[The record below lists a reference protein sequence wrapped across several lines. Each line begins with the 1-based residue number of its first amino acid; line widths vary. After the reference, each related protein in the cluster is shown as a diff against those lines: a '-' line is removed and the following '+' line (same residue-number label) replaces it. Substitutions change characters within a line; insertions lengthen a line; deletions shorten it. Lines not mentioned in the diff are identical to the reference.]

1 MAASD
6 PLTAD
11 LPRLARD
18 LPRAP
23 GVYLLKDRR
32 GAVLYVGKSKNLRA
46 RVGTYFQ
53 DGRGLSR
60 DIKTEVMASKVADFE
75 VIVTHSEFEAL
86 LLENTLIKDRKP
98 RYNINLKDG
107 KSYPVIRLTNEQ
119 FPKAFRTRTIV
130 LDGSEY
136 FGPFPKVNQIDI
148 YLTLIDKLFPLRK
161 RGTVFKE
168 RDQPC
173 LNFHIGR
180 CAAPCVGNID
190 PAQYQER
197 VAAVRKLLTGK
208 SADLLRELRARMER
222 EAAALRFEKAA
233 SFRDQ
238 IRAISEVTDSDQ
250 NVVDFS
256 RETRDYVGCHRD
268 GDHYTVTLFQF
279 RHGQLLG
286 KERFRLVDSAPPE
299 EVLPSFL
306 LQFYAGI
313 QTRPR
318 TVFLRLPPAGAQLLQ
333 SALDRMLSAPPPPA
347 DGSPADGS
355 PADGS
360 PADGSPADGS
370 PADGSPADGSPA
382 DGSPADGSPA
392 DGSPADGSPADGSPA
407 DGSPADGSPADGSPA
422 DGSPAD
428 GSPPAGAAPGG
439 RRPAR
444 LVVRVPQ
451 RGKHVRFLRMA
462 EHNARVEWESSEK
475 KRAGRDAQFQVLD
488 ELSDALQ
495 LDAVPRRIEAFDIS
509 HLEGSDAVASLVVFV
524 DGRPEKQSYRHFRL
538 RTLDGK
544 VDDYAAMREV
554 VARRYTRAVNDNR
567 ALPDLVLVDGG
578 KGQVSAA
585 TKVLRALELGSLP
598 VAGLAKRN
606 EEVFVPGRSSPV
618 ALPDGS
624 AALRLLQAARDE
636 SHRFANSFNRR
647 LRGKRISLSMLEAV
661 HGIGRVRSRRLLE
674 AFGSVS
680 AMLAAPPETIA
691 ARAGVTR
698 ETAATLLAHLGQQ
711 YGTGEAAAV
720 VPSAPD

>member
-46 RVGTYFQ
+46 RVATYFQ
-53 DGRGLSR
+53 DGRGWSR
-60 DIKTEVMASKVADFE
+60 DIKTEVLASKVADFE

-119 FPKAFRTRTIV
+119 FPKVFRTRTIV

-136 FGPFPKVNQIDI
+136 YGPFPKVNQIDI

-161 RGTVFKE
+161 RGNVFKE

-180 CAAPCVGNID
+180 CAAPCVGNIGAD
-190 PAQYQER
+190 DYQER

-208 SADLLRELRARMER
+208 SADLLRELRARMEA
-222 EAAALRFEKAA
+222 EAKALRFEKAA
-233 SFRDQ
+233 VFRDQ
-238 IRAISEVTDSDQ
+238 VRAISEVTDSDQ

-256 RETRDYVGCHRD
+256 REARDYVGCHQD
-268 GDHYTVTLFQF
+268 GCHYTVALFQF
-279 RHGQLLG
+279 RHGQLVG
-286 KERFRLVDSAPPE
+286 KERFRLVDEAPPE

-306 LQFYAGI
+306 LQFYAGV

-318 TVFLRLPPAGAQLLQ
+318 TVFLRLPPEAAEVLQ
-333 SALDRMLSAPPPPA
+333 NALDRALAPAPVQPDPEVGGTA
-347 DGSPADGS
+347 
-355 PADGS
+355 
-360 PADGSPADGS
+360 
-370 PADGSPADGSPA
+370 
-382 DGSPADGSPA
+382 
-392 DGSPADGSPADGSPA
+392 
-407 DGSPADGSPADGSPA
+407 
-422 DGSPAD
+422 AD
-428 GSPPAGAAPGG
+428 GSPPPAEVPRG

-444 LVVRVPQ
+444 LEVRVPQ

-462 EHNARVEWESSEK
+462 EHNAEVEWENSEK
-475 KRAGRDAQFQVLD
+475 KRAGRDAQFQVLE
-488 ELSDALQ
+488 ELRAALQ
-495 LDAVPRRIEAFDIS
+495 LDAAPRRIEAFDIS
-509 HLEGSDAVASLVVFV
+509 HLEGRDAVASLVVFV

-538 RTLDGK
+538 RSLDGK

-585 TKVLRALELGSLP
+585 TRILRALELDSVP

-606 EEVFVPGRSSPV
+606 EEVFLPGRSSPV

-624 AALRLLQAARDE
+624 PALRLLQAARDE

-647 LRGKRISLSMLEAV
+647 LRGKRVSLSMLEGV

-674 AFGSVS
+674 AFGSLP
-680 AMLAAPPETIA
+680 AMLAAGPETIA
-691 ARAGVTR
+691 ARAGITR
-698 ETAATLLAHLGQQ
+698 ETAATVLAHLEQQ
-711 YGTGEAAAV
+711 YDTEGVAAAA
-720 VPSAPD
+720 PSAPG

>member
-46 RVGTYFQ
+46 RVATYFQ
-53 DGRGLSR
+53 DGRGWSR

-75 VIVTHSEFEAL
+75 VIVTRSEFEAL

-119 FPKAFRTRTIV
+119 FPKVFRTRTIV

-161 RGTVFKE
+161 RGNVFKE

-180 CAAPCVGNID
+180 CAAPCVGNIGAD
-190 PAQYQER
+190 EYQER

-208 SADLLRELRARMER
+208 SADLLRELRARMEA
-222 EAAALRFEKAA
+222 EAKALRFEKAA
-233 SFRDQ
+233 VFRDQ
-238 IRAISEVTDSDQ
+238 VRAISEVTDSDQ

-256 RETRDYVGCHRD
+256 REARDYVGYHRD
-268 GDHYTVTLFQF
+268 GSHYTVALFQF
-279 RHGQLLG
+279 RHGQLIG
-286 KERFRLVDSAPPE
+286 KERFRLVDEAPPE

-306 LQFYAGI
+306 LQFYAGV

-318 TVFLRLPPAGAQLLQ
+318 TVFLRLPPDTAEVLQ
-333 SALDRMLSAPPPPA
+333 NALDRALAPEPPDVGSATGGTLAAPATVATAGDTDTTTQPSASSPPGETAAEHGVGQPVTVAGTGGAEAGSAGGAAGPGA
-347 DGSPADGS
+347 RENVTAASSPA
-355 PADGS
+355 A
-360 PADGSPADGS
+360 
-370 PADGSPADGSPA
+370 
-382 DGSPADGSPA
+382 
-392 DGSPADGSPADGSPA
+392 
-407 DGSPADGSPADGSPA
+407 
-422 DGSPAD
+422 
-428 GSPPAGAAPGG
+428 AGTEGAVRG
-439 RRPAR
+439 RRAAR
-444 LVVRVPQ
+444 LEVRVPQ

-462 EHNARVEWESSEK
+462 EHNAQVEWENSEK
-475 KRAGRDAQFQVLD
+475 KRAGRDAQFQVLED
-488 ELSDALQ
+488 LRAALQ
-495 LDAVPRRIEAFDIS
+495 LDAAPRRIEAFDIS

-538 RTLDGK
+538 RSLDGK

-585 TKVLRALELGSLP
+585 TRILRALELDSVP

-606 EEVFVPGRSSPV
+606 EEVFVPGRSAPV

-624 AALRLLQAARDE
+624 PALRLLQAARDE

-647 LRGKRISLSMLEAV
+647 LRGKRVSLSMLETV
-661 HGIGRVRSRRLLE
+661 NGIGRARSRRLLE
-674 AFGSVS
+674 AFGSVP
-680 AMLAAPPETIA
+680 AMLAAGPEAIA

-698 ETAATLLAHLGQQ
+698 ETAATLLAHLEQQ
-711 YGTGEAAAV
+711 HDTEVVAAAV
-720 VPSAPD
+720 PSTPD

>member
-6 PLTAD
+6 PLAAD

-23 GVYLLKDRR
+23 GVYLLKDRK

-46 RVGTYFQ
+46 RVATYFQ
-53 DGRGLSR
+53 SGAGTGR
-60 DIKTEVMASKVADFE
+60 DIKTEVMASKVAEFE
-75 VIVTHSEFEAL
+75 VIVTRNEFEAL

-119 FPKAFRTRTIV
+119 FPKAFRTRTMV

-148 YLTLIDKLFPLRK
+148 YLALIDKLFPLRK

-190 PAQYQER
+190 PEEYQQR

-222 EAAALRFEKAA
+222 EATALRFEKAA
-233 SFRDQ
+233 ALRDQ

-256 RETRDYVGCHRD
+256 REARDYVGCHRD
-268 GDHYTVTLFQF
+268 GDHYTVALFQF

-286 KERFRLVDSAPPE
+286 KERFRLLDSAPPE
-299 EVLPSFL
+299 EVMPSFL
-306 LQFYAGI
+306 LQFYAGV

-318 TVFLRLPPAGAQLLQ
+318 TVFVRLPEAAAQVLQ
-333 SALDRMLSAPPPPA
+333 NALDQALSAPA
-347 DGSPADGS
+347 E
-355 PADGS
+355 
-360 PADGSPADGS
+360 
-370 PADGSPADGSPA
+370 
-382 DGSPADGSPA
+382 
-392 DGSPADGSPADGSPA
+392 
-407 DGSPADGSPADGSPA
+407 
-422 DGSPAD
+422 
-428 GSPPAGAAPGG
+428 AAPHG

-444 LVVRVPQ
+444 LEVRVPQ

-462 EHNARVEWESSEK
+462 EHNALVEWESGEK
-475 KRAGRDAQFQVLD
+475 KRAGRDARFQVLE
-488 ELSDALQ
+488 ELRDALQ

-538 RTLDGK
+538 RSLDGK

-585 TKVLRALELGSLP
+585 SKVLRALELGSVP

-606 EEVFVPGRSSPV
+606 EEVFVPGRSTPV

-647 LRGKRISLSMLEAV
+647 LRGKRVSVSMLEAV

-711 YGTGEAAAV
+711 YGTGGAAAAV
-720 VPSAPD
+720 PSTPD

>member
-6 PLTAD
+6 PLAAD

-23 GVYLLKDRR
+23 GVYLLKDRK

-46 RVGTYFQ
+46 RVATYFQ
-53 DGRGLSR
+53 SGAGTGR

-75 VIVTHSEFEAL
+75 VIVTRNEFEAL

-119 FPKAFRTRTIV
+119 FPKAFRTRTMV

-148 YLTLIDKLFPLRK
+148 YLALIDKLFPLRK

-190 PAQYQER
+190 PEEYQQR

-222 EAAALRFEKAA
+222 EATALRFEKAA
-233 SFRDQ
+233 ALRDQ

-256 RETRDYVGCHRD
+256 REARDYVGCHRD
-268 GDHYTVTLFQF
+268 GDHYTVALFQF

-286 KERFRLVDSAPPE
+286 KERFRLLDSAPPE
-299 EVLPSFL
+299 EVMPSFL
-306 LQFYAGI
+306 LQFYAGV

-318 TVFLRLPPAGAQLLQ
+318 TVFVRLPPAAAQVLQ
-333 SALDRMLSAPPPPA
+333 NALDQALSAPA
-347 DGSPADGS
+347 E
-355 PADGS
+355 
-360 PADGSPADGS
+360 
-370 PADGSPADGSPA
+370 
-382 DGSPADGSPA
+382 
-392 DGSPADGSPADGSPA
+392 
-407 DGSPADGSPADGSPA
+407 
-422 DGSPAD
+422 
-428 GSPPAGAAPGG
+428 AAPHG

-444 LVVRVPQ
+444 LEVRVPQ

-462 EHNARVEWESSEK
+462 EHNALVEWESGEK
-475 KRAGRDAQFQVLD
+475 KRAGRDARFQVLD
-488 ELSDALQ
+488 ELRDALQ

-538 RTLDGK
+538 RSLDGK

-585 TKVLRALELGSLP
+585 TKVLRALELGSVP

-606 EEVFVPGRSSPV
+606 EQVFVPGRSTPV

-647 LRGKRISLSMLEAV
+647 LRGKRVSVSMLEAV

-711 YGTGEAAAV
+711 YGTGGAAAAV
-720 VPSAPD
+720 PSTPD

>member
-1 MAASD
+1 MAASN

-32 GAVLYVGKSKNLRA
+32 GEVLYVGKSKNLRA
-46 RVGTYFQ
+46 RVATYFQ
-53 DGRGLSR
+53 DARGWSR
-60 DIKTEVMASKVADFE
+60 DIKTEVLASKVADFE
-75 VIVTHSEFEAL
+75 VIVTGSEFEAL
-86 LLENTLIKDRKP
+86 LLENTLIKERKP

-119 FPKAFRTRTIV
+119 FPKVFRTRTIV

-136 FGPFPKVNQIDI
+136 FGPFPKVNQIDL

-161 RGTVFKE
+161 RGTVFKQ

-190 PAQYQER
+190 AQEYQER
-197 VAAVRKLLTGK
+197 VSAVRKLLTGK
-208 SADLLRELRARMER
+208 SADLLRELRARMQA
-222 EAAALRFEKAA
+222 EAAALRFERAA
-233 SFRDQ
+233 VYRDQ
-238 IRAISEVTDSDQ
+238 VRAISEVTDSDQ

-256 RETRDYVGCHRD
+256 REARDYVGCHRD
-268 GDHYTVTLFQF
+268 GSHYTVALFQF
-279 RHGQLLG
+279 RHGQLVG
-286 KERFRLVDSAPPE
+286 KERFRLLDWAPPE

-306 LQFYAGI
+306 LQFYAGV

-318 TVFLRLPPAGAQLLQ
+318 TVFLSLPPDAAQVLQ
-333 SALDRMLSAPPPPA
+333 EALDRALAPAPAAPGHAAVGVAALPAAGGAGSDPA
-347 DGSPADGS
+347 DGSLPA
-355 PADGS
+355 
-360 PADGSPADGS
+360 
-370 PADGSPADGSPA
+370 
-382 DGSPADGSPA
+382 
-392 DGSPADGSPADGSPA
+392 
-407 DGSPADGSPADGSPA
+407 
-422 DGSPAD
+422 
-428 GSPPAGAAPGG
+428 AGARRG

-444 LVVRVPQ
+444 LEVRVPQ

-462 EHNARVEWESSEK
+462 EHNARVEWENSEK
-475 KRAGRDAQFQVLD
+475 KRAGRDAQVQVLE
-488 ELSDALQ
+488 ELREALQ

-538 RTLDGK
+538 RSLDGR

-578 KGQVSAA
+578 KGQVGAA
-585 TKVLRALELGSLP
+585 TKVLRALELGSVP

-647 LRGKRISLSMLEAV
+647 LRGKRMSLSMLEGV

-674 AFGSVS
+674 AFGSVP
-680 AMLAAPPETIA
+680 AMLAAPAETIA

-698 ETAATLLAHLGQQ
+698 ETAATLLAHLAQQ
-711 YGTGEAAAV
+711 YDTEGAAAEAPS
-720 VPSAPD
+720 VPD

>member
-6 PLTAD
+6 PLAAD

-23 GVYLLKDRR
+23 GVYLLKDRK

-46 RVGTYFQ
+46 RVATYFQ
-53 DGRGLSR
+53 SGAGTGR
-60 DIKTEVMASKVADFE
+60 DIKTEVMASKVAEFE
-75 VIVTHSEFEAL
+75 VIVTRNEFEAL

-119 FPKAFRTRTIV
+119 FPKAFRTRTMV

-148 YLTLIDKLFPLRK
+148 YLALIDKLFPLRK

-190 PAQYQER
+190 PEEYQQR

-222 EAAALRFEKAA
+222 EAVALRFEKAA
-233 SFRDQ
+233 ALRDQ

-256 RETRDYVGCHRD
+256 REARDYVGCHRD
-268 GDHYTVTLFQF
+268 GDHYTVALFQF

-286 KERFRLVDSAPPE
+286 KERFRLLDSAPPE

-318 TVFLRLPPAGAQLLQ
+318 TVFLRLPPAAAQVLQ
-333 SALDRMLSAPPPPA
+333 DALDRALAPAAA
-347 DGSPADGS
+347 DGSSASAVPAFAAACTAASAPADS
-355 PADGS
+355 ASADGAS
-360 PADGSPADGS
+360 AGS
-370 PADGSPADGSPA
+370 
-382 DGSPADGSPA
+382 
-392 DGSPADGSPADGSPA
+392 
-407 DGSPADGSPADGSPA
+407 
-422 DGSPAD
+422 
-428 GSPPAGAAPGG
+428 APHG

-444 LVVRVPQ
+444 LEVRVPQ

-462 EHNARVEWESSEK
+462 EHNAEVEWESSEK
-475 KRAGRDAQFQVLD
+475 KRAGRDARFQVLD
-488 ELSDALQ
+488 ELRDALQ

-538 RTLDGK
+538 RSLDGK

-578 KGQVSAA
+578 KGQVNAA
-585 TKVLRALELGSLP
+585 TKVLRALELGSVP

-606 EEVFVPGRSSPV
+606 EEVFVPGRSTPV

-647 LRGKRISLSMLEAV
+647 LRGKRVSVSMLEAV

-711 YGTGEAAAV
+711 YGTGGAAAAV
-720 VPSAPD
+720 PSTPD

>member
-6 PLTAD
+6 PLAAD

-23 GVYLLKDRR
+23 GVYLLKDRK
-32 GAVLYVGKSKNLRA
+32 GAVLYVGKSKNLRD
-46 RVGTYFQ
+46 RVATYFQ
-53 DGRGLSR
+53 SGAGTGR
-60 DIKTEVMASKVADFE
+60 DIKTEVMASKVAEFE
-75 VIVTHSEFEAL
+75 VIVTRNEFEAL

-119 FPKAFRTRTIV
+119 FPKAFRTRTMV

-148 YLTLIDKLFPLRK
+148 YLALIDKLFPLRK

-190 PAQYQER
+190 PEEYQQR

-222 EAAALRFEKAA
+222 EATALRFEKAA
-233 SFRDQ
+233 ALRDQ

-256 RETRDYVGCHRD
+256 REARDYVGCHRD
-268 GDHYTVTLFQF
+268 GDHYTVALFQF

-286 KERFRLVDSAPPE
+286 KERFRLLDSAPPE
-299 EVLPSFL
+299 EVMPSFL
-306 LQFYAGI
+306 LQFYAGV

-318 TVFLRLPPAGAQLLQ
+318 TVFVRLPEAAAQVLQ
-333 SALDRMLSAPPPPA
+333 NALDQALSAPA
-347 DGSPADGS
+347 E
-355 PADGS
+355 
-360 PADGSPADGS
+360 
-370 PADGSPADGSPA
+370 
-382 DGSPADGSPA
+382 
-392 DGSPADGSPADGSPA
+392 
-407 DGSPADGSPADGSPA
+407 
-422 DGSPAD
+422 
-428 GSPPAGAAPGG
+428 AAPHG

-444 LVVRVPQ
+444 LEVRVPQ

-462 EHNARVEWESSEK
+462 EHNAEVEWESSEK
-475 KRAGRDAQFQVLD
+475 KRAGRDARFQVLD
-488 ELSDALQ
+488 ELRDALQ

-538 RTLDGK
+538 RSLDGK

-585 TKVLRALELGSLP
+585 SKVLRALELGSVP

-606 EEVFVPGRSSPV
+606 EEVFVPGRSTPV

-647 LRGKRISLSMLEAV
+647 LRGKRVSVSMLEAV

-711 YGTGEAAAV
+711 YGTGGAAAAV
-720 VPSAPD
+720 PSTPD